1 MTELTNENGVI
12 CARIDILPEDGE
24 AWAIVVSWKKDVDG
38 IPDTQAW
45 SDAIELILAQC
56 KEKGA
61 TIIDSR
67 VITRS
72 EGVDETLVAAR
83 AEMHRDSLFARGF
96 KQGEGR
102 VEYRMALDQA
112 LAALEARKITAGLAW
127 NCVDTGTES
136 ELVRAAGFFHQA
148 AEGDP
153 SAHPDDDTLGFLKTF
168 LEDEDA
174 VSARER
180 LQIGTSEGVPAAV
193 LALKVD
199 PSDGWST
206 VYYLGVL
213 PAFRGRGFGAEAM
226 LHAFRC
232 LKTIG
237 GKTYHD
243 GTGANNA
250 AARSLFARLSKLPFR
265 VMEEWRLGK

>member
-1 MTELTNENGVI
+1 VNELTNENGIV
-12 CARIDILPEDGE
+12 CARIDILPEDGK
-24 AWAIVVSWKKDVDG
+24 AWAIVVSWKKGVDG
-38 IPDTQAW
+38 LPDASAW
-45 SDAIELILAQC
+45 NEAIEVNVAQC
-56 KEKGA
+56 KENGA

-67 VITRS
+67 VITAN
-72 EGVDETLVAAR
+72 EGVDETLMAAR
-83 AEMHRDSLFARGF
+83 AAMHRDSLFARGF

-102 VEYRMALDQA
+102 VEYRMPLDEALV
-112 LAALEARKITAGLAW
+112 ALEATRITARLAW
-127 NCVDTGTES
+127 TCVDTGNETE
-136 ELVRAAGFFHQA
+136 LARAAVFFRQA

-153 SAHPDDDTLGFLKTF
+153 SSHSEDALGFLKTL
-168 LEDEDA
+168 LEDADTVDA
-174 VSARER
+174 PER
-180 LQIGTSEGVPAAV
+180 VQIGTCNGVPAAV

-213 PAFRGRGFGAEAM
+213 PAFRGRGYGAEAM

-232 LKTIG
+232 LKTMG

-250 AARSLFARLSKLPFR
+250 AARSLFARLGCPPFR
-265 VMEEWRLGK
+265 VMEEWRFGS